1 MTEPANEAE
10 LWRAIESNPEVMTA
24 LAHKM
29 GLPAKW
35 AVHDVYSF
43 DEELLGMVPQPVMSL
58 QLIFSTDEQQQYTA
72 PAVSN
77 DNNNNAAESDT
88 SSLFFLEQVDALP
101 NACGTIALV
110 HGMANNMQAL
120 DIADDSMLGRFV
132 AANRARA
139 KRDIGDAMASDA
151 ELREAHNSFVEQGQ
165 SRVIS
170 NDERVGAH
178 FIALLPIGGRVVEFD
193 GAYQQAPVVR
203 ATIGENETFLQA
215 AARVVKRDWM
225 SRTDSIGFAI
235 TAIAPSSGDDE

>member
-1 MTEPANEAE
+1 MSTNE
-10 LWRAIESNPEVMTA
+10 WRAIESNPEVMTA
-24 LAHKM
+24 LAHKL
-29 GLPAKW
+29 GLPSTW

-58 QLIFSTDEQQQYTA
+58 QLIFGTEEQYSA
-72 PAVSN
+72 PPI
-77 DNNNNAAESDT
+77 NNNSNAAESDT
-88 SSLFFLEQVDALP
+88 SNLFFLEQVDALP

-120 DIADDSMLGRFV
+120 GVADDSMLGRFV

-139 KRDIGDAMASDA
+139 KREIGDAMATDA

-165 SRVIS
+165 SRVVS

-178 FIALLPIGGRVVEFD
+178 FIALLPIDGRVVEFD

-203 ATIGENETFLQA
+203 
-215 AARVVKRDWM
+215 D
-225 SRTDSIGFAI
+225 
-235 TAIAPSSGDDE
+235 AIAEARRFCRLRHVW